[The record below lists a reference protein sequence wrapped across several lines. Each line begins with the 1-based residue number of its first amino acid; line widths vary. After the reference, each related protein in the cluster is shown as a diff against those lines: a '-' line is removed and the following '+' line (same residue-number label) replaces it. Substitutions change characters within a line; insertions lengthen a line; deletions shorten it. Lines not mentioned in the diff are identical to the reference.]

1 MAFLRV
7 KNMAQRKGKRP
18 FTPIPPKAPTLN
30 TPYSFDMANPSAAW
44 TGQEG
49 LYGMDAIMPQAPGY
63 SMPGM
68 LPDTSGW
75 GGPNIAV
82 PDSWNS
88 MAGYGASPMLP
99 GEIDPIAAMTDAG
112 GPSFEINPTMWDKIK
127 QGGADLA
134 GSFMPKI
141 NAETGK
147 METMGWGMPALQG
160 LSSLGNLYLGMKNYG
175 LAKDQL
181 RTQKEQFN
189 MNYNNQKQLLNTQ
202 MEDRARTEA
211 GGSSKAES
219 PESYMA
225 RNRIK

>member
-7 KNMAQRKGKRP
+7 KNMAQRKGKKP
-18 FTPIPPKAPTLN
+18 FTPIPPQAPTLD

-44 TGQEG
+44 TGWEG
-49 LYGMDAIMPQAPGY
+49 ANGVMPQAPGY
-63 SMPGM
+63 SVPGM

-75 GGPNIAV
+75 GGPNISV

-88 MAGYGASPMLP
+88 MAGYGASPMLS
-99 GEIDPIAAMTDAG
+99 GEVDPMAAMTDAG

-127 QGGADLA
+127 QGGSDLA

-141 NAETGK
+141 NPETGK
-147 METMGWGMPALQG
+147 METMGWGMPVLQG

-181 RTQKEQFN
+181 RTQKDQFN
-189 MNYNNQKQLLNTQ
+189 RNYENQKQLLNTR
-202 MEDRARTEA
+202 MEDIQRTEA

-219 PESYMA
+219 VESYMA

>member
-18 FTPIPPKAPTLN
+18 FTPIPPQAPTLD
-30 TPYSFDMANPSAAW
+30 TPYNFDLANPSAAW
-44 TGQEG
+44 TGWEG
-49 LYGMDAIMPQAPGY
+49 ANGIMPQAPGY
-63 SMPGM
+63 SVPGM
-68 LPDTSGW
+68 LPDTYGW
-75 GGPNIAV
+75 GGPNVAV

-88 MAGYGASPMLP
+88 MAGYGASPMLS
-99 GEIDPIAAMTDAG
+99 GEVDPIAAMADAG
-112 GPSFEINPTMWDKIK
+112 GASYEINPTLWDKIK
-127 QGGADLA
+127 QGGSDLA

-141 NAETGK
+141 NPETGK
-147 METMGWGMPALQG
+147 METLGWGMPALQG

-202 MEDRARTEA
+202 MEDRQRTEA

-219 PESYMA
+219 VESYMA

>member
-7 KNMAQRKGKRP
+7 MKMGYPSPYGNVNNGLGSTSSTAPLDLMSTQGTITPQAYIESLLGMAKFTKPSLPVLNGLGSIETNMA
-18 FTPIPPKAPTLN
+18 
-30 TPYSFDMANPSAAW
+30 
-44 TGQEG
+44 
-49 LYGMDAIMPQAPGY
+49 MDGWQAPEF
-63 SMPGM
+63 
-68 LPDTSGW
+68 
-75 GGPNIAV
+75 N
-82 PDSWNS
+82 
-88 MAGYGASPMLP
+88 PM
-99 GEIDPIAAMTDAG
+99 AAMADAG
-112 GPSFEINPTMWDKIK
+112 GATYAINPTMWGKIK

-147 METMGWGMPALQG
+147 METLGWGMPALQG

-181 RTQKEQFN
+181 RTQKNQFN
-189 MNYNNQKQLLNTQ
+189 MNYNNQRQLLNTQ
-202 MEDRARTEA
+202 MEDIRRTEA

-219 PESYMA
+219 VESYMA

>member
-7 KNMAQRKGKRP
+7 KNMAYPNPYGNVNNGLGSTSSTAPLDLMSTQGTITPQAYIESLLGMAK
-18 FTPIPPKAPTLN
+18 FTKPSLPVLN
-30 TPYSFDMANPSAAW
+30 GLGNIDTDMAMDGWQPPEFNP
-44 TGQEG
+44 
-49 LYGMDAIMPQAPGY
+49 M
-63 SMPGM
+63 
-68 LPDTSGW
+68 
-75 GGPNIAV
+75 
-82 PDSWNS
+82 
-88 MAGYGASPMLP
+88 
-99 GEIDPIAAMTDAG
+99 AAMADAG
-112 GPSFEINPTMWDKIK
+112 GPSYAINPTMWGKIK

-141 NAETGK
+141 NPETGK

-189 MNYNNQKQLLNTQ
+189 MNYNNQRQLLNTQ

-219 PESYMA
+219 VESYMA